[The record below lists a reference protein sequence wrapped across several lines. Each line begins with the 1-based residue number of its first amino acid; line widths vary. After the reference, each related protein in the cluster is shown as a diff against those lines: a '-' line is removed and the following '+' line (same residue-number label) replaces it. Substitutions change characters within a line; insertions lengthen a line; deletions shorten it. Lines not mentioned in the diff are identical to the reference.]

1 MLVLWGP
8 APHHRPLTPG
18 TTNPPEPG
26 LPGIAGTLP
35 VVSCLVTKDSEGA
48 TAAGRGNRL
57 AMHIRHDWKSA
68 KAGGGTRNVKIR
80 CYNHRLQ
87 FNILIKI
94 PLLGLIARSC
104 PGSVYPEQSSGPSK
118 QGGSF

>member
-1 MLVLWGP
+1 MLWGP
-8 APHHRPLTPG
+8 APPTHPHPK

-26 LPGIAGTLP
+26 PPGITGTLP

-68 KAGGGTRNVKIR
+68 KVGEGTKNMKIR
-80 CYNHRLQ
+80 HYSHHLQ
-87 FNILIKI
+87 FKILI
-94 PLLGLIARSC
+94 
-104 PGSVYPEQSSGPSK
+104 
-118 QGGSF
+118 